1 MPPGLTDMQMKGHIV
16 TKSNNF
22 RLVELT
28 EQQFKTN
35 VNNLSVTV
43 RSTVASAISL
53 AC

>member
-43 RSTVASAISL
+43 RTVASAISL